1 MFVISRQIPP
11 STGQTACSALQNQ
24 LAGSPLTLIPSKEIN
39 KELTERKR
47 TENQKF
53 SAKFITDK
61 MASVSSDDTKLE
73 NNSCTDEENKT
84 ENPTDLV
91 KKSVA
96 NIKRL
101 QSNVLSV
108 NISSSS
114 SFNNVSTVSVGV
126 SQASPVENCEVLPN
140 WTRTETRKNI
150 DLEETEINLSASFN
164 ALVTLDPK

>member
-1 MFVISRQIPP
+1 
-11 STGQTACSALQNQ
+11 
-24 LAGSPLTLIPSKEIN
+24 
-39 KELTERKR
+39 
-47 TENQKF
+47 
-53 SAKFITDK
+53 

-73 NNSCTDEENKT
+73 NNSCAEEENKT

-114 SFNNVSTVSVGV
+114 SFNNVSTVSVGQV
-126 SQASPVENCEVLPN
+126 SPVENCEVLPN
-140 WTRTETRKNI
+140 WTRTESKRKNI
-150 DLEETEINLSASFN
+150 DLEETEKNLSASFN